1 MTYLE
6 KLSPWCIIKLLPSMQ
21 RLTVA
26 RFRRRGDAEAH
37 LRILHRLIPHANF
50 TIIYDPVLSSQT
62 LPADNVTNEIDKYSN
77 RQGD

>member
-6 KLSPWCIIKLLPSMQ
+6 RLSPWCIIKLLPNMQ

-37 LRILHRLIPHANF
+37 LRILRRLIPHANF
-50 TIIYDPVLSSQT
+50 TIIYDPVVIPPT
-62 LPADNVTNEIDKYSN
+62 LPVDNTVNEIDK
-77 RQGD
+77 

>member
-6 KLSPWCIIKLLPSMQ
+6 RLSPWCIIKLLPSMQ

-37 LRILHRLIPHANF
+37 LRILRRLIPHAKF
-50 TIIYDPVLSSQT
+50 TIIYDPVLISQT
-62 LPADNVTNEIDKYSN
+62 LPADNTVHEVEK
-77 RQGD
+77 

>member
-6 KLSPWCIIKLLPSMQ
+6 RLSPWCIIKLLPSMQ

-37 LRILHRLIPHANF
+37 LQILRSKNPTASYEVIFDVTSAQPHLLAQQ
-50 TIIYDPVLSSQT
+50 V
-62 LPADNVTNEIDKYSN
+62 
-77 RQGD
+77 